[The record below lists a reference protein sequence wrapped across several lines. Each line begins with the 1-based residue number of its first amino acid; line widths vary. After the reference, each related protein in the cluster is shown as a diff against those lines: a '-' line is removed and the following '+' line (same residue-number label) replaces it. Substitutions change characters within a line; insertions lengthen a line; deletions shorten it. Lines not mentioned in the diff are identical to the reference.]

1 MVNHKISIKNES
13 NKLMNVIIKQDLT
26 KKKSSLKSKQR
37 SLTTKQRL
45 LKKMNRLS
53 RKNRSK
59 TSITSFKPRG

>member
-1 MVNHKISIKNES
+1 MVKHKNIIENEP
-13 NKLMNVIIKQDLT
+13 NKLMNVIKQDLT
-26 KKKSSLKSKQR
+26 KKSSLKPKQR
-37 SLTTKQRL
+37 SLTTKQGL

>member
-1 MVNHKISIKNES
+1 MVKHKNSIENEP
-13 NKLMNVIIKQDLT
+13 NKLMNVIKQDLT
-26 KKKSSLKSKQR
+26 NKKSSLKPKQR